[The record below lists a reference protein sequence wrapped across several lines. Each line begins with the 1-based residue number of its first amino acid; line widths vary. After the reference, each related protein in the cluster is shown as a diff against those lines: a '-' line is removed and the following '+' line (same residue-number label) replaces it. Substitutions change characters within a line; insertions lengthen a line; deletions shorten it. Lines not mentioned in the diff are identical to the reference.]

1 MHILH
6 IPDHSVPL
14 DRSDTCGMLAGLK
27 QLLGRT
33 TDRYWF
39 ASIGCYAG
47 IDRRLIE
54 AGALP

>member
-1 MHILH
+1 MHILL

-14 DRSDTCGMLAGLK
+14 HTSYTCGMLAVLK
-27 QLLGRT
+27 QPLGRT

-47 IDRRLIE
+47 IYHCLIE